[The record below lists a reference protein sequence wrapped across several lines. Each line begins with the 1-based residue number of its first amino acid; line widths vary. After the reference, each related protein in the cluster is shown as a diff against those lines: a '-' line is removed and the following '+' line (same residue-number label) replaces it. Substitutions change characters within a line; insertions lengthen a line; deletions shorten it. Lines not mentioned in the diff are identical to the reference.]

1 MFKTVYKMKK
11 GEQRGFTLIE
21 LLIVVAIIGILA
33 AIAIPGYIGM
43 QERGRKGSIQRAAVA
58 AEAEIQGWLQSARR
72 GGSTLREVDSN
83 GNGVVD
89 SNDLTNSDL
98 AGHLTAANGIC
109 SDYISARFAQNPEYS
124 PWNAI
129 ESLWV
134 TAAGNAN
141 ANGRISCTHSA
152 IDPQVI
158 LTAYDKSGT
167 QLYRK
172 VVAAD

>member
-1 MFKTVYKMKK
+1 MFKTIHKMKK
-11 GEQRGFTLIE
+11 GGERGFTLIE

-43 QERGRKGSIQRAAVA
+43 QERGRKGAITRAAVA

-83 GNGVVD
+83 GNGVID
-89 SNDLTNSDL
+89 TSDKTNSDL
-98 AGHLTAANGIC
+98 ATDYAGANGIC
-109 SDYISARFAQNPEYS
+109 TDYSTARRALNPEYS
-124 PWNAI
+124 PWNAA

-134 TAAGNAN
+134 ISASNAG
-141 ANGRISCTHSA
+141 ANGRIACTHA
-152 IDPQVI
+152 ANDNVV
-158 LTAYDKSGT
+158 LMAFDKDGT

-172 VVAAD
+172 TIASD

>member
-1 MFKTVYKMKK
+1 MLKTIQKMKR
-11 GEQRGFTLIE
+11 GDERGFTLIE

-43 QERGRKGSIQRAAVA
+43 QERGRKGAITRASVA

-83 GNGVVD
+83 GTGAID
-89 SNDLTNSDL
+89 AGDMTNSDL
-98 AGHLTAANGIC
+98 ATDYGTADQIC
-109 SDYISARFAQNPEYS
+109 VDYISARYILNPEYS
-124 PWNAI
+124 PWNAA

-134 TAAGNAN
+134 AQAGA
-141 ANGRISCTHSA
+141 ANGRITCSHA
-152 IDPQVI
+152 ANGNVI
-158 LTAYDKSGT
+158 LTAYDKNGV

-172 VVAAD
+172 SIASD